1 MRTAPGGLTKQM
13 ENDTSLKNSRTAR
26 IGGFWRYVLPAL
38 LIGSLAAC
46 PAAVRATSAESY
58 EALRLA
64 SEAFYEISQK
74 YVSPKSESEM
84 IEGALRGM
92 MNSLDPDSSYLT
104 PAEYQEFQR
113 GKGGPAA
120 EAGMELVFKDSL
132 LTAVSVLDGG
142 PAYRAGLRSGDHII
156 KIDGQLIRNITT
168 QEGVRHFQGSSGAKL
183 KVQVLRNGVVKPLD
197 FEVTLEPLK
206 PAPVAAQ
213 ALPDDILYV
222 RIPFFT
228 DDTPAQLATALES
241 AQRGRPPLRGVILD
255 LRNNARGS
263 LEQAVRTAS
272 LLVGDKEIVSTRGR
286 RTGSVQI
293 YRGKARDQVFKT
305 QPVMVVLV
313 DQGTAR
319 AAEIVAGALQSH
331 SLATLLGEKT
341 FGLCGITRVLPLKDG
356 SALVMTV
363 ANAYTPKAVKIT
375 DNGLTPEVEGAKLDI
390 AALPPPAGARQ
401 PAIDQDPWVLQA
413 LELIKTGRSAHLAQK
428 KAPSPEED

>member
-1 MRTAPGGLTKQM
+1 M
-13 ENDTSLKNSRTAR
+13 EKDPNLKNLRSAR
-26 IGGFWRYVLPAL
+26 MGGFWRHVVLAL
-38 LIGSLAAC
+38 LVGSLAAA
-46 PAAVRATSAESY
+46 PATVRAAPAESY

-104 PAEYQEFQR
+104 AAEYEEFQQ
-113 GKGGPAA
+113 GKSGPAA
-120 EAGMELVFKDSL
+120 EAGMELVFKDNL

-142 PAYRAGLRSGDHII
+142 PANRAGLRPGDHIL

-168 QEGVRHFQGSSGAKL
+168 QEGVRRFQGSPGTTL

-197 FEVTLEPLK
+197 FDVTLEPLR
-206 PAPVAAQ
+206 PARVATQ
-213 ALPDDILYV
+213 TLPDDVLYV

-228 DDTPAQLATALES
+228 DDTPAQLATVLES
-241 AQRGRPPLRGVILD
+241 AQRQRPPLRGVILD

-272 LLVGDKEIVSTRGR
+272 LLVGDLEIVSTRGR
-286 RTGSVQI
+286 RTGSAQI
-293 YRGKARDQVFKT
+293 YRGKARDKVFKT
-305 QPVMVVLV
+305 QPAMVVLV

-363 ANAYTPKAVKIT
+363 ANAYTPKALKIT
-375 DNGLTPEVEGAKLDI
+375 DNGLTPEVEGAKLDT
-390 AALPPPAGARQ
+390 AALTPIGVPQ

-428 KAPSPEED
+428 APSPEED